1 MIERIMMRPGDE
13 IMPENESGER
23 HTVVGEGTIITT
35 KSDLRK
41 KLNYMI
47 DVFAKDYF
55 AVLVIDFSQDRV
67 EVSRSSEPF
76 VPLLSQTLSK
86 SNTYRGFLDF
96 YCSQY
101 INDQDRTVLWTQ
113 LQVEEICRRLV
124 DSGTYTVT
132 AHHMYQGRTCP
143 SEITIIDVS
152 DAQDGSECILA
163 ARFLEDIVRQQTALK
178 KQDDMVRT
186 LVQDYNAIYHIDLDA
201 DTFIILQAHD
211 VVNEDLYDYAYRS
224 LPFQTAMRK
233 FIEDMVREE
242 DREIMLQISSC
253 DYIKERLKRQE
264 GYSYRFQVKPLR
276 GMQYFEMRIIR
287 ARTDS
292 VGHYAIMTSR
302 NVDEAAQA
310 ELRAQREI
318 EKANRELEAALSAAR
333 KANESKSDFIANVSH
348 DMRTPL
354 NAILGY
360 DRLALESDSDEVRVD
375 YLRKIGEAGNTL
387 LTLINDTLDLQKIE
401 NGVTKLHLQ
410 PVNCQTITEGIM
422 TAVQPMMDVK
432 HIHFAF
438 DNINSI
444 CTTIRAD
451 AVRVEEIFIN
461 LLSNAVKFTPANG
474 EVLLLMECEKETK
487 RELRLKLTVKDNGVG
502 ISPTFIPK
510 IYEPFSQERTEKT
523 VGIGGFGLGL
533 SIVKRL
539 IDLMHGRIEV
549 QSELGKGT
557 IFTVY
562 LSFNKVKKRI
572 AEAQTVSV
580 DLTLLKGKTVL
591 LCEDNEMNREIAT
604 AILEQ
609 SGMIVIPAANGE
621 EGVNHFI
628 ESGSGMISAVLM
640 DIRMPVM
647 DGYAASRAIRVS
659 NHPEARTIPIIA
671 LSADAYTDDV
681 KKAQAC
687 GMNRH
692 LSKPIDRKLLL
703 QTLQVEIQSRQR
715 QQNKR

>member
-1 MIERIMMRPGDE
+1 MSGNE
-13 IMPENESGER
+13 IGEK
-23 HTVVGEGTIITT
+23 HTAVGEGTIITT

-55 AVLVIDFSQDRV
+55 VVLVIEFSQDRV
-67 EVSRSSEPF
+67 EVSRSSEPV

-86 SNTYRGFLDF
+86 SNTYREFLDF

-101 INDQDRTVLWTQ
+101 ISDQDRTVLWTQ
-113 LQVEEICRRLV
+113 LQAAEIRLRLV

-132 AHHMYQGRTCP
+132 AHHMYQGRMCP

-201 DTFIILQAHD
+201 DTFIILQAQD

-242 DREIMLQISSC
+242 DREIMLKISSC
-253 DYIKERLKRQE
+253 DYIKDRLKRQE

-292 VGHYAIMTSR
+292 AGHYAIMTVR
-302 NVDEAAQA
+302 NVDEAAKV
-310 ELRAQREI
+310 ELQAQREI
-318 EKANRELEAALSAAR
+318 EKVNRELGDALATAR

-360 DRLALESDSDEVRVD
+360 DRLALEADSDEVRLD
-375 YLRKIGEAGNTL
+375 YLRKIGEAGSTL

-410 PVNCQTITEGIM
+410 PVNCQTITAGIL
-422 TAVQPMMDVK
+422 TAVQPMMDAK
-432 HIHFAF
+432 QIHFAF

-444 CTTIRAD
+444 CATIRAD

-461 LLSNAVKFTPANG
+461 LLSNAVKFTPVDG
-474 EVLLLMECEKETK
+474 KILLLMECEKETK
-487 RELRLKLTVKDNGVG
+487 RELRLKLTVRDTGVG
-502 ISPTFIPK
+502 ISPAFISK
-510 IYEPFSQERTEKT
+510 IYEPFTQERTETT
-523 VGIGGFGLGL
+523 VGIGGSGLGL

-557 IFTVY
+557 TFTVY
-562 LSFNKVKKRI
+562 LSFNKVKNCI
-572 AEAQTVSV
+572 EEAQTVSV
-580 DLTLLKGKTVL
+580 DPTQLKGKTVL

-609 SGMIVIPAANGE
+609 SGMSVIPAANGE
-621 EGVNHFI
+621 EGVSRFI
-628 ESGSGMISAVLM
+628 ESGSGTISAVLM

-703 QTLQVEIQSRQR
+703 RTLQVEIQSRQK
-715 QQNKR
+715 QQN

>member
-1 MIERIMMRPGDE
+1 
-13 IMPENESGER
+13 
-23 HTVVGEGTIITT
+23 
-35 KSDLRK
+35 
-41 KLNYMI
+41 
-47 DVFAKDYF
+47 
-55 AVLVIDFSQDRV
+55 
-67 EVSRSSEPF
+67 
-76 VPLLSQTLSK
+76 
-86 SNTYRGFLDF
+86 
-96 YCSQY
+96 
-101 INDQDRTVLWTQ
+101 
-113 LQVEEICRRLV
+113 
-124 DSGTYTVT
+124 
-132 AHHMYQGRTCP
+132 
-143 SEITIIDVS
+143 
-152 DAQDGSECILA
+152 
-163 ARFLEDIVRQQTALK
+163 
-178 KQDDMVRT
+178 
-186 LVQDYNAIYHIDLDA
+186 
-201 DTFIILQAHD
+201 
-211 VVNEDLYDYAYRS
+211 
-224 LPFQTAMRK
+224 
-233 FIEDMVREE
+233 
-242 DREIMLQISSC
+242 
-253 DYIKERLKRQE
+253 
-264 GYSYRFQVKPLR
+264 
-276 GMQYFEMRIIR
+276 
-287 ARTDS
+287 
-292 VGHYAIMTSR
+292 
-302 NVDEAAQA
+302 
-310 ELRAQREI
+310 
-318 EKANRELEAALSAAR
+318 
-333 KANESKSDFIANVSH
+333 
-348 DMRTPL
+348 
-354 NAILGY
+354 
-360 DRLALESDSDEVRVD
+360 
-375 YLRKIGEAGNTL
+375 
-387 LTLINDTLDLQKIE
+387 
-401 NGVTKLHLQ
+401 
-410 PVNCQTITEGIM
+410 M

-628 ESGSGMISAVLM
+628 ESGSGTISAVLM
-640 DIRMPVM
+640 DIFACRLWMAMLLPGQYV
-647 DGYAASRAIRVS
+647 SAIIR
-659 NHPEARTIPIIA
+659 
-671 LSADAYTDDV
+671 
-681 KKAQAC
+681 
-687 GMNRH
+687 
-692 LSKPIDRKLLL
+692 KPGRFQLLL
-703 QTLQVEIQSRQR
+703 CQQMRIQMT
-715 QQNKR
+715 

>member
-1 MIERIMMRPGDE
+1 
-13 IMPENESGER
+13 MPENESGER

-681 KKAQAC
+681 KKVQAC